1 MNNHLAIAL
10 LIIVVLVYFLQ
21 SSYFKGKEMKKQLR
35 LLKGLIN
42 NLKEDSLWSSIAIMD
57 SMSYRN
63 LHDLSQEV
71 RAHYRQQMKIWSA
84 TEIGEYIDSLE
95 KSGMS
100 AVKTELLCRWLRE
113 GIAFMGATRTADIF
127 IKLTSDSLRNFD
139 GNEHNYLMK
148 TRSYITKS
156 VVGRQ
161 DFNEFITYLAQTA
174 NTLDNGYPDEAKI
187 LLKSEIIK
195 LKHLATLRK

>member
-1 MNNHLAIAL
+1 MNYLVFAIIA
-10 LIIVVLVYFLQ
+10 IVVLAYFLQ
-21 SSYFKGKEMKKQLR
+21 SSYLKGKEMKRQLQ

-42 NLKEDSLWSSIAIMD
+42 NIHEDSTWSSLSILD
-57 SMSYRN
+57 SMSYRTIN
-63 LHDLSQEV
+63 DLSQEI
-71 RAHYRQQMKIWSA
+71 RSYYRQHMKIWSA

-100 AVKTELLCRWLRE
+100 AVKIELLCRWLRE
-113 GIAFMGATRTADIF
+113 GIAFMGAARTAEIF

-139 GNEHNYLMK
+139 NSEHNYLMK

-161 DFNEFITYLAQTA
+161 DFNEFIKYLMQTSE
-174 NTLDNGYPDEAKI
+174 THDNGYPDEAKI